1 MKIINENRQGLV
13 SEFTIICNLCLNT
26 KQIKSEPVDDSNM
39 DINKCAVL
47 GTIVTG
53 GSYSQLQEMMS
64 YCDVPCM
71 SGNTFQKN
79 QSFLAPLIKST
90 AWSEIERAAREER
103 RIALQKG
110 NYY

>member
-1 MKIINENRQGLV
+1 MILIWTLIN
-13 SEFTIICNLCLNT
+13 
-26 KQIKSEPVDDSNM
+26 
-39 DINKCAVL
+39 VL
-47 GTIVTG
+47 FSV
-53 GSYSQLQEMMS
+53 LMS

-103 RIALQKG
+103 RIAVQKG
-110 NYY
+110 NADSDGIPYITVVADGAWCKRSYRTSYDALSGVVSKHYVKI